1 MNHPALRRPAALAD
15 EYAGRPQTQAP
26 GTQEPA
32 ASATPSDCCDHTTA
46 PPAASYTDGT
56 YTASESYGP
65 VDDLVEEDS
74 IDVTVTL
81 SGGVI
86 TDMNVTGHPLTS
98 VSRDYMK
105 GFVAQIEGAVTGRS
119 LADAHVPAL
128 AGASKTS
135 KAFNRGPTPLTGRR
149 PPRAGRGSTFP
160 EMRRALADAPA
171 RGAPGA
177 HPACWPLR
185 SKRGRAGGAPAASG
199 QVGGV
204 VGPGDRLRAPA
215 AGGAPPPGPG
225 CRRPGPCSGAGAAAC
240 P

>member
-1 MNHPALRRPAALAD
+1 MNHPALRRPAALAGILITTASLASCASGEAPSSD

-119 LADAHVPAL
+119 LADAHVTAL

-135 KAFNRGPTPLTGRR
+135 KAFNR
-149 PPRAGRGSTFP
+149 AI
-160 EMRRALADAPA
+160 DAIASQA
-171 RGAPGA
+171 R
-177 HPACWPLR
+177 
-185 SKRGRAGGAPAASG
+185 
-199 QVGGV
+199 Q
-204 VGPGDRLRAPA
+204 
-215 AGGAPPPGPG
+215 
-225 CRRPGPCSGAGAAAC
+225 
-240 P
+240 

>member
-1 MNHPALRRPAALAD
+1 MNHPALRRPAAFAGILITTASLASCAGGEAPSSD

-46 PPAASYTDGT
+46 PPSAS

-119 LADAHVPAL
+119 LADAHVTAL

-135 KAFNRGPTPLTGRR
+135 KAFNR
-149 PPRAGRGSTFP
+149 AI
-160 EMRRALADAPA
+160 DAI
-171 RGAPGA
+171 
-177 HPACWPLR
+177 
-185 SKRGRAGGAPAASG
+185 AS
-199 QVGGV
+199 Q
-204 VGPGDRLRAPA
+204 AQQ
-215 AGGAPPPGPG
+215 
-225 CRRPGPCSGAGAAAC
+225 
-240 P
+240 